1 MKNKSTECSLRQV
14 HAVVVL
20 NSQVSH
26 SLYMCRNVLISVID
40 FSSYTG
46 LFILVTIKY
55 LHYSACKPLT
65 ELEENHNIVS

>member
-26 SLYMCRNVLISVID
+26 RLYMCRNVLISVID

-46 LFILVTIKY
+46 LFILVNNQIPTLFSLQTSDRIRGE
-55 LHYSACKPLT
+55 P
-65 ELEENHNIVS
+65 